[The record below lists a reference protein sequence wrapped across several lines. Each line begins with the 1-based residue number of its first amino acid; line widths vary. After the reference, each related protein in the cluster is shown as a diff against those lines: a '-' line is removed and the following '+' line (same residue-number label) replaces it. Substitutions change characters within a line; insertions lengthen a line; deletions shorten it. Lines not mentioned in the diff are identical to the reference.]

1 MKRIMRFWTLLALLA
16 MTACE
21 HKELCYEH
29 PHVGFVRVL
38 FDWSQLP
45 GANPECMY
53 VRFFPEEGGR
63 PVQYE
68 FTGRDGGTVQLSPGN
83 YRIICHNGD
92 MERPM
97 PAIRNN
103 TTRSNSIRLR
113 RACSLR

>member
-45 GANPECMY
+45 GANPDCM
-53 VRFFPEEGGR
+53 
-63 PVQYE
+63 
-68 FTGRDGGTVQLSPGN
+68 
-83 YRIICHNGD
+83 
-92 MERPM
+92 
-97 PAIRNN
+97 
-103 TTRSNSIRLR
+103 
-113 RACSLR
+113 

>member
-1 MKRIMRFWTLLALLA
+1 MKRIMRFWTLLALLE

-92 MERPM
+92 MESTH
-97 PAIRNN
+97 ARN
-103 TTRSNSIRLR
+103 TEAYDTFEL
-113 RACSLR
+113 

>member
-45 GANPECMY
+45 GANPECIASSGS
-53 VRFFPEEGGR
+53 VTIR
-63 PVQYE
+63 
-68 FTGRDGGTVQLSPGN
+68 TV
-83 YRIICHNGD
+83 
-92 MERPM
+92 
-97 PAIRNN
+97 
-103 TTRSNSIRLR
+103 SI
-113 RACSLR
+113 S

>member
-53 VRFFPEEGGR
+53 VRFFPEGGR
-63 PVQYE
+63 PPGAVRIY
-68 FTGRDGGTVQLSPGN
+68 GTRRRYGAVVSGQLPD
-83 YRIICHNGD
+83 YL
-92 MERPM
+92 P
-97 PAIRNN
+97 
-103 TTRSNSIRLR
+103 
-113 RACSLR
+113 